1 MQRLQKQGN
10 EEGSGARAE
19 KPVSTEH
26 KGLMKDLH
34 ALTGS
39 KILGRI
45 MEQKNPRKMV
55 QSLSS
60 GDFFWLVKKVGEE
73 DCLALLELASEAQ
86 WQYLLDLEIWKKDR
100 LDMEQTSA
108 WIKRLQQAD
117 SKRLVSWL
125 FGQGEALASYHL
137 FKSMEVIVLDKD
149 DEAYDLPEDFF
160 SLDGVFHIR
169 VTDSEYR
176 ETIEN
181 IIREMA
187 RGDNVRYQ
195 AFLTSLAGLLP
206 AEMEEEMF
214 RLRNVRLAEHGFL
227 PFEEAMSVYAALDP
241 GALSPEKPEAL
252 PDIFEDEEI
261 RAMVPA
267 LPLYHTETENMLTE
281 VAYKTEDPIF
291 MDKIRLEFAGLCNQI
306 MSADGLLVPELDVL
320 VRTCQKV
327 GRVLNL
333 ALERLC
339 GKDVSRARQV
349 LRTHSFV
356 DLFRV
361 GFGLTLKLK
370 WEAERW
376 LKESWFFG
384 RGLDADFWGKHW
396 GGMLAGILGERP
408 RYYLGLRGME
418 AYKDF
423 EWLFELGESL
433 KELRRL
439 MVLDGLI
446 ERLAESYP
454 MDEGLMGSP
463 EVTFR
468 PVLFN
473 LWSRLL
479 LDLRPSFSGL
489 SLEQVKTLLKR
500 LRAGSEKPPYDMPG
514 FEEIFVKDFI
524 SYALN
529 ADPEAASIL
538 RDTLSFIWHEFRE
551 EYEWVVLDDLDARY
565 SKFISILPARGV
577 APQ

>member
-1 MQRLQKQGN
+1 
-10 EEGSGARAE
+10 
-19 KPVSTEH
+19 
-26 KGLMKDLH
+26 
-34 ALTGS
+34 
-39 KILGRI
+39 
-45 MEQKNPRKMV
+45 
-55 QSLSS
+55 
-60 GDFFWLVKKVGEE
+60 
-73 DCLALLELASEAQ
+73 
-86 WQYLLDLEIWKKDR
+86 
-100 LDMEQTSA
+100 
-108 WIKRLQQAD
+108 
-117 SKRLVSWL
+117 
-125 FGQGEALASYHL
+125 
-137 FKSMEVIVLDKD
+137 
-149 DEAYDLPEDFF
+149 
-160 SLDGVFHIR
+160 
-169 VTDSEYR
+169 
-176 ETIEN
+176 
-181 IIREMA
+181 
-187 RGDNVRYQ
+187 
-195 AFLTSLAGLLP
+195 
-206 AEMEEEMF
+206 
-214 RLRNVRLAEHGFL
+214 
-227 PFEEAMSVYAALDP
+227 
-241 GALSPEKPEAL
+241 
-252 PDIFEDEEI
+252 
-261 RAMVPA
+261 
-267 LPLYHTETENMLTE
+267 
-281 VAYKTEDPIF
+281 
-291 MDKIRLEFAGLCNQI
+291 

-327 GRVLNL
+327 ARVLNL

-339 GKDVSRARQV
+339 GKDVSKAKQV

-384 RGLDADFWGKHW
+384 QGLDADFWGEHW
-396 GGMLAGILGERP
+396 GGILAGILGERP
-408 RYYLGLRGME
+408 RHYLGLRGME

-423 EWLFELGESL
+423 EWLSELGESL

-446 ERLAESYP
+446 ERLAEAYP

-468 PVLFN
+468 PLLFN

-489 SLEQVKTLLKR
+489 SLEQAKTLLKR
-500 LRAGSEKPPYDMPG
+500 LRAGSEKPPYEMPG
-514 FEEIFVKDFI
+514 FEEIFVKDFM
-524 SYALN
+524 SYALD